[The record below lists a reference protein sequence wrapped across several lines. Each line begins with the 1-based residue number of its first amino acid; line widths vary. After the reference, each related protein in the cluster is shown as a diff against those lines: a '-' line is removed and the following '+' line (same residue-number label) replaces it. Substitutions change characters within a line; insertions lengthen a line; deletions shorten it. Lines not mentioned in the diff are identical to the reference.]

1 VTEALEV
8 RVKRLKMRSMRR
20 GIKELDLL
28 LGSFA
33 ESQLE
38 TMNEEQQLL
47 YDELLLES
55 DHDILGWLTRQVEVP
70 ERYEGMIRQISS
82 TCHG

>member
-1 VTEALEV
+1 MTEALEV

-55 DHDILGWLTRQVEVP
+55 DHDILGWLTRQVKVP
-70 ERYEGMIRQISS
+70 ERYEGMIHQISS

>member
-1 VTEALEV
+1 MTEALEV

-47 YDELLLES
+47 YDELLHES

-70 ERYEGMIRQISS
+70 ERYEGMIHQISS

>member
-1 VTEALEV
+1 
-8 RVKRLKMRSMRR
+8 MRR